1 MKNRNRW
8 RRARLLAFGALAS
21 LALAPAL
28 VAAQE
33 FQKVSG
39 PLREELPATPFV
51 AAAYGFIW
59 VALLAYVVLL
69 ARGLGR
75 VRQDLADLRAKVN
88 RASNQIS
95 TDQSDRGA
103 PRP

>member
-8 RRARLLAFGALAS
+8 RRAWLLAVGTLAS
-21 LALAPAL
+21 LAPAL
-28 VAAQE
+28 AVAQE
-33 FQKVSG
+33 FQKVTG

-59 VALLAYVVLL
+59 IALLAYVVWL
-69 ARGLGR
+69 ARGLGG
-75 VRQDLADLRAKVN
+75 VRKDLAELRAKVN
-88 RASNQIS
+88 QASSEQAA
-95 TDQSDRGA
+95 RGA

>member
-8 RRARLLAFGALAS
+8 GRAWLLAVGVLAW
-21 LALAPAL
+21 LAPAL
-28 VAAQE
+28 AVAQD
-33 FQKVSG
+33 FQKVNG

-59 VALLAYVVLL
+59 IALLAYVVWL
-69 ARGLGR
+69 ARGVGR
-75 VRQDLADLRAKVN
+75 VRKDLAELRGRIGEQA
-88 RASNQIS
+88 
-95 TDQSDRGA
+95 DRGG

>member
-1 MKNRNRW
+1 MRNRNRLGRVW
-8 RRARLLAFGALAS
+8 LLAVGTLAALV
-21 LALAPAL
+21 LAPAMA
-28 VAAQE
+28 VAQE

-59 VALLAYVVLL
+59 IALLAYVVWL
-69 ARGLGR
+69 ARGVGA
-75 VRQDLADLRAKVN
+75 VRKDLAELSAKIKEQ
-88 RASNQIS
+88 A
-95 TDQSDRGA
+95 DRGG

>member
-1 MKNRNRW
+1 MKNGNRW
-8 RRARLLAFGALAS
+8 RRAWLSVMGALAWW
-21 LALAPAL
+21 ALAPTLA
-28 VAAQE
+28 VAQE

-59 VALLAYVVLL
+59 IALLAYVVLL
-69 ARGLGR
+69 ARGIGR
-75 VRQDLADLRAKVN
+75 VRKDLAELNAKIVEQ
-88 RASNQIS
+88 A
-95 TDQSDRGA
+95 DRGG

>member
-8 RRARLLAFGALAS
+8 GRAWQLALGVS
-21 LALAPAL
+21 WLAPAL
-28 VAAQE
+28 AFAQE
-33 FQKVSG
+33 FQKVNG

-59 VALLAYVVLL
+59 IALLAYVVWL
-69 ARGLGR
+69 ARGVGR
-75 VRQDLADLRAKVN
+75 VRKDLAELRG
-88 RASNQIS
+88 RIS
-95 TDQSDRGA
+95 EQADRGG

>member
-8 RRARLLAFGALAS
+8 RRGWLVVVGAFAWW
-21 LALAPAL
+21 ALAPAL
-28 VAAQE
+28 AVAQE

-59 VALLAYVVLL
+59 IALLAYVVLL
-69 ARGLGR
+69 ARGIGR
-75 VRQDLADLRAKVN
+75 VRKDLAELRGKIVEQA
-88 RASNQIS
+88 
-95 TDQSDRGA
+95 DRGG

>member
-8 RRARLLAFGALAS
+8 RRGWLLVVGALAW

-28 VAAQE
+28 AVAQE

-59 VALLAYVVLL
+59 IALLAYVVLL
-69 ARGLGR
+69 ARGVGR
-75 VRQDLADLRAKVN
+75 VRKDLAELRAKIVEQ
-88 RASNQIS
+88 A
-95 TDQSDRGA
+95 DRGG

>member
-8 RRARLLAFGALAS
+8 RRAWLSAVGALA
-21 LALAPAL
+21 LWAPAL
-28 VAAQE
+28 AVAQE
-33 FQKVSG
+33 FQKVTG

-59 VALLAYVVLL
+59 IALLAYVVWL
-69 ARGLGR
+69 ARGLGG
-75 VRQDLADLRAKVN
+75 VRKDLAELKAK
-88 RASNQIS
+88 IS
-95 TDQSDRGA
+95 EQADRGG

>member
-8 RRARLLAFGALAS
+8 RRAWWVVSGAFAS
-21 LALAPAL
+21 LVLAPVLA
-28 VAAQE
+28 VAQE
-33 FQKVSG
+33 FQKVNG

-59 VALLAYVVLL
+59 IALLAYVVLL
-69 ARGLGR
+69 ARGIGR
-75 VRQDLADLRAKVN
+75 VRKDLAELQAKIGEQ
-88 RASNQIS
+88 A
-95 TDQSDRGA
+95 DRGG

>member
-8 RRARLLAFGALAS
+8 RRAWLLLGGAVAALSLVPS
-21 LALAPAL
+21 LA
-28 VAAQE
+28 VAQE
-33 FQKVSG
+33 FQKVTG

-59 VALLAYVVLL
+59 IALLAYVVWL
-69 ARGLGR
+69 ARGLGG
-75 VRQDLADLRAKVN
+75 VRKDLAELRNK
-88 RASNQIS
+88 IS
-95 TDQSDRGA
+95 EQADRGG

>member
-1 MKNRNRW
+1 MKNRNR
-8 RRARLLAFGALAS
+8 RGRAWLLAVGALVS

-28 VAAQE
+28 AVSQE
-33 FQKVSG
+33 FQKVNG

-59 VALLAYVVLL
+59 IALLAYVVLL

-75 VRQDLADLRAKVN
+75 VRKDLSELRGKINEQA
-88 RASNQIS
+88 
-95 TDQSDRGA
+95 DRGG

>member
-1 MKNRNRW
+1 MKNRNRSKRGW
-8 RRARLLAFGALAS
+8 LLTVGVLALLALVPALA
-21 LALAPAL
+21 
-28 VAAQE
+28 VAQE
-33 FQKVSG
+33 FQKVTG

-59 VALLAYVVLL
+59 IALLAYVVLL

-75 VRQDLADLRAKVN
+75 VRKDLAELRAKIVEQ
-88 RASNQIS
+88 A
-95 TDQSDRGA
+95 DRGG

>member
-1 MKNRNRW
+1 M
-8 RRARLLAFGALAS
+8 LPVVGAVAW

-28 VAAQE
+28 AVAQE

-59 VALLAYVVLL
+59 IALLAYVALL
-69 ARGLGR
+69 ARGVGR
-75 VRQDLADLRAKVN
+75 VRKDLAELRGKIVEQA
-88 RASNQIS
+88 
-95 TDQSDRGA
+95 DRGG

>member
-1 MKNRNRW
+1 MKTRNRW
-8 RRARLLAFGALAS
+8 SGVRLLVVGAFAA

-28 VAAQE
+28 AVAQE

-59 VALLAYVVLL
+59 IALLAYVVLL

-75 VRQDLADLRAKVN
+75 VRKDLAELRGKVN
-88 RASNQIS
+88 QASSEQA
-95 TDQSDRGA
+95 DRGG

>member
-8 RRARLLAFGALAS
+8 KRASVLAVGALAWLS
-21 LALAPAL
+21 LAPSLA
-28 VAAQE
+28 VAQE
-33 FQKVSG
+33 FQKVTG

-59 VALLAYVVLL
+59 IALLAYVVLL
-69 ARGLGR
+69 ARGIGR
-75 VRQDLADLRAKVN
+75 VRRDMAELRAKIIEQ
-88 RASNQIS
+88 A
-95 TDQSDRGA
+95 DRGG

>member
-8 RRARLLAFGALAS
+8 GRAGLLAVGVLAW
-21 LALAPAL
+21 LAPVLA
-28 VAAQE
+28 VAQD
-33 FQKVSG
+33 FQKVNG

-59 VALLAYVVLL
+59 IALLAYVAWL
-69 ARGLGR
+69 ARGVGR
-75 VRQDLADLRAKVN
+75 VRKDLAELRG
-88 RASNQIS
+88 RIS
-95 TDQSDRGA
+95 EQADRGG

>member
-8 RRARLLAFGALAS
+8 RRGWLAVGGALAS

-28 VAAQE
+28 AVAQE
-33 FQKVSG
+33 FQKVTG

-59 VALLAYVVLL
+59 IALLAYVVLL
-69 ARGLGR
+69 ARGVGR
-75 VRQDLADLRAKVN
+75 VRKDLAELRGKIVEQA
-88 RASNQIS
+88 
-95 TDQSDRGA
+95 DRGG

>member
-8 RRARLLAFGALAS
+8 RRGWLLVVAALVSWTPALA
-21 LALAPAL
+21 
-28 VAAQE
+28 VAQE
-33 FQKVSG
+33 FQKVTG

-59 VALLAYVVLL
+59 IALLAYVVWL
-69 ARGLGR
+69 ARGVGR
-75 VRQDLADLRAKVN
+75 VRKDLAELRA
-88 RASNQIS
+88 RIIEQA
-95 TDQSDRGA
+95 DRGG

>member
-8 RRARLLAFGALAS
+8 RRVWLAAVGALAL

-28 VAAQE
+28 AVAQE

-59 VALLAYVVLL
+59 IALLAYVVLL

-75 VRQDLADLRAKVN
+75 VRKDLSELRAK
-88 RASNQIS
+88 IS
-95 TDQSDRGA
+95 EQADRGG

>member
-1 MKNRNRW
+1 MKNGNRW
-8 RRARLLAFGALAS
+8 GRIWLLAVTVLAGF
-21 LALAPAL
+21 ALAPAL
-28 VAAQE
+28 AVAQE

-59 VALLAYVVLL
+59 IALLAYVVLL
-69 ARGLGR
+69 ARGVGR
-75 VRQDLADLRAKVN
+75 VHKDMAELSAK
-88 RASNQIS
+88 IS
-95 TDQSDRGA
+95 EQADRGG

>member
-1 MKNRNRW
+1 MMNRNRW
-8 RRARLLAFGALAS
+8 SGVRLLVVGVLAW
-21 LALAPAL
+21 LAPAL
-28 VAAQE
+28 AAAQE

-59 VALLAYVVLL
+59 IALLAYVVLL

-75 VRQDLADLRAKVN
+75 VRKDLAELRGKVN
-88 RASNQIS
+88 QTFSEQA
-95 TDQSDRGA
+95 DRGG

>member
-8 RRARLLAFGALAS
+8 RRVWLLAIGALAWW
-21 LALAPAL
+21 ALAPAL
-28 VAAQE
+28 AVAQE

-59 VALLAYVVLL
+59 IALLAYVVWL
-69 ARGLGR
+69 ARGLGG
-75 VRQDLADLRAKVN
+75 VRKDLAELRAKVN
-88 RASNQIS
+88 QASG
-95 TDQSDRGA
+95 DQANRGA

>member
-8 RRARLLAFGALAS
+8 WGRGWLPAISVLAL

-28 VAAQE
+28 AVAQE

-59 VALLAYVVLL
+59 IALLAYVVLL
-69 ARGLGR
+69 ARGVGR
-75 VRQDLADLRAKVN
+75 VRKDLAELRGKIAEQ
-88 RASNQIS
+88 A
-95 TDQSDRGA
+95 DRGG

>member
-8 RRARLLAFGALAS
+8 RGASLLAFGALAGV
-21 LALAPAL
+21 ALAPAL
-28 VAAQE
+28 AVAQE
-33 FQKVSG
+33 FQKVNG

-59 VALLAYVVLL
+59 IALLAYVVLL

-75 VRQDLADLRAKVN
+75 VRRDLAELHAKVN
-88 RASNQIS
+88 QTSNEQA
-95 TDQSDRGA
+95 DRGG

>member
-1 MKNRNRW
+1 MKNRNRS
-8 RRARLLAFGALAS
+8 RRGWLLVVGAFAWLV
-21 LALAPAL
+21 APAL
-28 VAAQE
+28 AVAQE

-59 VALLAYVVLL
+59 IALLAYVVLL
-69 ARGLGR
+69 ARGVGR
-75 VRQDLADLRAKVN
+75 VRKDLAELRGKIIEQA
-88 RASNQIS
+88 
-95 TDQSDRGA
+95 DRGG

>member
-1 MKNRNRW
+1 ML
-8 RRARLLAFGALAS
+8 RAVGALGLLS
-21 LALAPAL
+21 LVPALA
-28 VAAQE
+28 VAQE
-33 FQKVSG
+33 FQKVNG

-59 VALLAYVVLL
+59 IALLAYVVLL

-75 VRQDLADLRAKVN
+75 VRKDMAELRAKIIEQ
-88 RASNQIS
+88 A
-95 TDQSDRGA
+95 DRGG

>member
-8 RRARLLAFGALAS
+8 RCTWLSAVGALAL

-28 VAAQE
+28 AVAQE
-33 FQKVSG
+33 FQKVTG

-59 VALLAYVVLL
+59 IALLAYVVLL
-69 ARGLGR
+69 ARGIGR
-75 VRQDLADLRAKVN
+75 VRKDMAELRAKIIEQ
-88 RASNQIS
+88 A
-95 TDQSDRGA
+95 DRGG

>member
-8 RRARLLAFGALAS
+8 GRAGLLAVGVLAW
-21 LALAPAL
+21 LAPAL
-28 VAAQE
+28 AVAQD
-33 FQKVSG
+33 FQKVNG

-59 VALLAYVVLL
+59 IALLAYVAWL
-69 ARGLGR
+69 ARGVGR
-75 VRQDLADLRAKVN
+75 VRKDLAELRGRIGEQA
-88 RASNQIS
+88 
-95 TDQSDRGA
+95 DRGG

>member
-1 MKNRNRW
+1 MRNRNRW
-8 RRARLLAFGALAS
+8 GRAWLLAVGVLAW
-21 LALAPAL
+21 LAPAL
-28 VAAQE
+28 AVAQE

-59 VALLAYVVLL
+59 IALLAYVALL
-69 ARGLGR
+69 ARGVGR
-75 VRQDLADLRAKVN
+75 VRKDLSELRAK
-88 RASNQIS
+88 IS
-95 TDQSDRGA
+95 EQADRGG

>member
-1 MKNRNRW
+1 MKKTNRW
-8 RRARLLAFGALAS
+8 GRGWLLSVGGLAW
-21 LALAPAL
+21 LAPAL
-28 VAAQE
+28 AIGQE

-59 VALLAYVVLL
+59 IALLAYVVWL
-69 ARGLGR
+69 ARGVGR
-75 VRQDLADLRAKVN
+75 VRKDLAELRG
-88 RASNQIS
+88 RIS
-95 TDQSDRGA
+95 EQADRGG

>member
-8 RRARLLAFGALAS
+8 RRARLLALGALAG

-28 VAAQE
+28 AVAQE
-33 FQKVSG
+33 FQKVNG

-59 VALLAYVVLL
+59 IALLAYVVWL
-69 ARGLGR
+69 ARGVGR
-75 VRQDLADLRAKVN
+75 VRKDLAELRGRINEQA
-88 RASNQIS
+88 
-95 TDQSDRGA
+95 DRGG